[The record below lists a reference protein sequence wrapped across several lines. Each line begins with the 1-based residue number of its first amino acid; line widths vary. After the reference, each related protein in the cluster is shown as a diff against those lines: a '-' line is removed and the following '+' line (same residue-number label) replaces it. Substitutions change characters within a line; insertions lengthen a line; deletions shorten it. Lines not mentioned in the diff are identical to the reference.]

1 MDYIPHWKTV
11 EKRKHS
17 CKQDFNTF
25 VQVLHFLDVSFIL
38 HQNGR
43 IKTGIFYKE
52 TNSHEYLNYFS
63 YHLEHTKQNIP
74 HNLAKRTILF
84 ISDKAKMNER
94 LWDLK
99 TWLFSCSYSLAITD
113 KAFSTLNFSDQCLKR
128 RK

>member
-1 MDYIPHWKTV
+1 MVLSSKNINIDVFREILNGLHPSLKNTV
-11 EKRKHS
+11 EKRKNS

-25 VQVLHFLDVSFIL
+25 IQVLHFLDVSFIL

-84 ISDKAKMNER
+84 LSDEAKMNKR
-94 LWDLK
+94 LSDLK
-99 TWLFSCSYSLAITD
+99 T
-113 KAFSTLNFSDQCLKR
+113 
-128 RK
+128 